1 MKLSL
6 LFSVTLHV
14 ALLGLFL
21 ASKATPRK
29 YDGYPT
35 VVPVALV
42 TLKPVTYKA
51 PEVQRAKPKSV
62 VPRTRPKP
70 RKLEGVTFEKPA
82 LKQEEITEQP
92 TDREPLTPGPD
103 ETEEREKPEEPEDGK
118 STVGSENVRLDAEEF
133 PFAYYLALLQS
144 RIQANWEPP
153 YGSSG
158 GAVSTKVVVFFR
170 IQRSGRITNIAVEG
184 SSGDYLF
191 DRAAIRAVSL
201 SNPLAPLPADYPRGF
216 LGVHFEFEQGM

>member
-29 YDGYPT
+29 FDGYPT
-35 VVPVALV
+35 VVPVELV

-62 VPRTRPKP
+62 APQARPKP
-70 RKLEGVTFEKPA
+70 KKLEGVTVEKPA
-82 LKQEEITEQP
+82 LKQEEMVEERRPQ
-92 TDREPLTPGPD
+92 EPLTPESE
-103 ETEEREKPEEPEDGK
+103 ETEEREKPKEPDDGK
-118 STVGSENVRLDAEEF
+118 STVGSEKVRLDAEEF
-133 PFAYYLALLQS
+133 PFSYYLALLQS

-153 YGSSG
+153 YGGSR
-158 GAVSTKVVVFFR
+158 GAVSTKVMVFFR

-191 DRAAIRAVSL
+191 DQAAIRAVSL
-201 SNPLAPLPADYPRGF
+201 ANPLAPLPTDYPRGF